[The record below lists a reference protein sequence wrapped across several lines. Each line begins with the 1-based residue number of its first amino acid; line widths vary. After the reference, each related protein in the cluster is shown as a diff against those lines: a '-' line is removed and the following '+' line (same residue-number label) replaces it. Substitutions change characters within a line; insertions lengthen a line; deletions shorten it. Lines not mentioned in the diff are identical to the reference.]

1 MTSVRSRKPAT
12 ELLVLE
18 KFLPYRLSILAN
30 RVSRAIAARY
40 ADAFDLT
47 IPEWR
52 VIAVLGRRPGLSA
65 KEIAEATDMD
75 KVAISRAVARLMKKR
90 RVSATPDRDDA
101 RRQIL
106 SLTAAGAAVHAQ
118 VAPVALACERQLVEG
133 LGGKDKATLD
143 ALIDRL
149 LVAASWL

>member
-12 ELLVLE
+12 DLLVLE
-18 KFLPYRLSILAN
+18 DFLPYRLSILSN

-40 ADAFDLT
+40 AEAFDLT
-47 IPEWR
+47 IPEWH
-52 VIAVLGRRPGLSA
+52 VIAVLGRRPDLTAS
-65 KEIAEATDMD
+65 EIADATDMD

-118 VAPVALACERQLVEG
+118 IAPVALECERR
-133 LGGKDKATLD
+133 
-143 ALIDRL
+143 LI
-149 LVAASWL
+149 ASMNA